1 MYSIEVNNGGT
12 LELEPGRGGI
22 TLTSRDHSGTVTR
35 RDFFGDAELVI
46 VADLLRYL
54 RDNGTPEI
62 YLLSDEMKLYLQNL
76 IRNGD
81 IEEYRIF
88 EN

>member
-12 LELEPGRGGI
+12 LELEPGRNGI
-22 TLTSRDHSGTVTR
+22 TATSRDGSGTVTR
-35 RDFFGDAELVI
+35 RDFFDDGVLVM
-46 VADLLRYL
+46 ALNLLRYM

-76 IRNGD
+76 LRNGD

-88 EN
+88 Q